1 MVFIIPFLDLPHPTE
16 TSGSEQV
23 CRVGALEL
31 LELLPLIASK
41 NLGGK
46 CITMGTGIC
55 KADGHSHERTS
66 TTVSQTFILPR
77 FEQETKFAVSCG
89 FLVSTA
95 PSLFCP

>member
-1 MVFIIPFLDLPHPTE
+1 M
-16 TSGSEQV
+16 
-23 CRVGALEL
+23 GALEL

-46 CITMGTGIC
+46 FITMGTGIC

-66 TTVSQTFILPR
+66 TTASQTFILPR
-77 FEQETKFAVSCG
+77 FEQETKFAVSCE

-95 PSLFCP
+95 PLLFCP